1 MVMEKRLSYLEGQM
15 SVQAQM
21 VSDVRDA
28 VRHLDQRMELRFE
41 SLDQKVSRQF
51 LWLVGLQVTA
61 IVTTLAT
68 VVGALIGRS

>member
-1 MVMEKRLSYLEGQM
+1 MAMDKRLSYLEGQV

-21 VSDVRDA
+21 ASDVRDA
-28 VRHLDQRMELRFE
+28 VRHLDQRMEMRFE

-68 VVGALIGRS
+68 VVGALVGRS